1 MKKCKFL
8 FVVTHLT
15 YQLTIFHTFL
25 IFVMP
30 GLIYFDEIKKALGLP
45 PKARLVTVEKALLRR
60 NLPFE
65 YGEKGVF
72 STP

>member
-1 MKKCKFL
+1 
-8 FVVTHLT
+8 
-15 YQLTIFHTFL
+15 
-25 IFVMP
+25 MP
-30 GLIYFDEIKKALGLP
+30 GLIYFDEIKRALGLP

-72 STP
+72 TTLEAWNSKITGLTFTTTDEEPIEFEK